1 MVRAEEAA
9 AAQYDRTLMLSYFVK
24 RLLEIIPTLFGITL
38 LSFFIIHLA
47 PGKPT
52 DILTELNP
60 KITPEAREKLEKL
73 YGLDRPVI
81 VQYGMWLKRVVRLDF
96 GESFSTD
103 RRPVMEKIWDT
114 KQPLLERRLTITFLI
129 NLLSMFFI
137 FIIAIPI
144 GVSSATH
151 QYSFYDKLTTLFVFL
166 GFATPAFWLALL
178 LMIFFGI
185 YLDWLPISGLTSM
198 NYESLSLGGKVW
210 DRMQHLIL
218 PVFVSSFGGLAGL
231 SRYMRSSMLEVI
243 RQDYIT
249 TARAKGLSEAKVIYR
264 HGLKNALLPIITL
277 LGLSV
282 PGLIGGS
289 VIFENIFGIPG
300 MGQLFYMSVMTRD
313 YPLVMC
319 ILTIGA
325 VLTLLGNLMAD
336 IGYMLADPRIRT
348 K

>member
-1 MVRAEEAA
+1 MPAYIIR
-9 AAQYDRTLMLSYFVK
+9 
-24 RLLEIIPTLFGITL
+24 RLLEMVPTLIGITL

-52 DILTELNP
+52 DIMTEMNP
-60 KITPEAREKLEKL
+60 KITPEAREMLEKY
-73 YGLDRPVI
+73 YGLDKPI
-81 VQYGMWLKRVVRLDF
+81 YVQYGLWLKRIVKLDF
-96 GESFSTD
+96 GKSFSSD
-103 RRPVMEKIWDT
+103 QRPVMDKIWDT
-114 KQPLLERRLTITFLI
+114 GQPLLDRRLSITFLI
-129 NLLSMFFI
+129 NLLSMSVI
-137 FIIAIPI
+137 FLIAIPVGI
-144 GVSSATH
+144 SSATR
-151 QYSFYDKLTTLFVFL
+151 QYSLYDKIVTTLVFL

-178 LMIFFGI
+178 LMMFFGV
-185 YLDWLPISGLTSM
+185 YLGWLPISGIKSM
-198 NYESLSLGGKVW
+198 NYDSLYLLEKLW
-210 DRMQHLIL
+210 DRGQYLIL
-218 PVFVSSFGGLAGL
+218 PVFVSALGGVAGL

-243 RQDYIT
+243 RQDYVT
-249 TARAKGLSEAKVIYR
+249 VARAKGLPERQVIYR
-264 HGLKNALLPIITL
+264 HAFKNALLPIITL

-325 VLTLLGNLMAD
+325 ILTLLGNLLAD
-336 IGYMLADPRIRT
+336 IGYMLADPRIRA

>member
-1 MVRAEEAA
+1 
-9 AAQYDRTLMLSYFVK
+9 MLGYLVK
-24 RLLEIIPTLFGITL
+24 RFFELIPTLFGITL

-60 KITPEAREKLEKL
+60 KITPEAREKLEKY
-73 YGLDRPVI
+73 YGLDKPII
-81 VQYGMWLKRVVRLDF
+81 VQYGLWLKRIVKLDF

-114 KQPLLERRLTITFLI
+114 KQPLFERRLFITFFI
-129 NLLSMFFI
+129 NTLSMLLVFL
-137 FIIAIPI
+137 IAIPI
-144 GVSSATH
+144 GISSATR
-151 QYSFYDKLTTLFVFL
+151 QNSLYDKITTTFVFV

-178 LMIFFGI
+178 LMMFFGI
-185 YLDWLPISGLTSM
+185 YLNWLPISGLKSM
-198 NYESLSLGGKVW
+198 NYESLSLAGKIW
-210 DRMQHLIL
+210 DRTGHLIL
-218 PVFVSSFGGLAGL
+218 PVFVSSFGGFAGI
-231 SRYMRSSMLEVI
+231 SRYMRGNMLEVV
-243 RQDYIT
+243 RQDYVT
-249 TARAKGLSEAKVIYR
+249 VARAKGLPETKVIYG
-264 HGLKNALLPIITL
+264 HAFKNAILPIITL

-313 YPLVMC
+313 YPLVMG

-325 VLTLLGNLMAD
+325 VLTLLGNLLAD
-336 IGYMLADPRIRT
+336 TGYMLADPRIRS